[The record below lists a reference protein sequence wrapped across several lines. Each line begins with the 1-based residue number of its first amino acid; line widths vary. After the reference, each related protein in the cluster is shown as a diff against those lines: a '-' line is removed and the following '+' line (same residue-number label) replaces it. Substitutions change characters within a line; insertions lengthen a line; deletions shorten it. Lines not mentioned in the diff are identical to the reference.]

1 MSPQVR
7 EENERPALGTGRC
20 LSRELKTL
28 LLKWSHSIEEQNP
41 NNERTY
47 KNARLFFRH

>member
-7 EENERPALGTGRC
+7 EENERLALGTGRC
-20 LSRELKTL
+20 LRRELKTP

-41 NNERTY
+41 
-47 KNARLFFRH
+47 KVGRL